1 MITDTVLQ
9 AVPRDEKGKNAARRT
24 RAAGRIPAA
33 VYGEGLDAV
42 PVSVNAREL
51 GVILRSEAG
60 RHAIFTLA
68 IDGRDTSPVKIHQ
81 MVIHPV
87 TSKLIHMDLMRISL
101 TEKTRVSSALNFV
114 GEPAGVK
121 NDGGILEVHMHEIEI
136 ECLPRDIPAHIDV
149 DVSELQVGDH
159 LTVAQLPID
168 TDVITVVTD
177 AEHLVA
183 AVNTPRLVEEEETEA
198 AEGEA
203 TEEASAEEPAAE

>member
-1 MITDTVLQ
+1 M
-9 AVPRDEKGKNAARRT
+9 
-24 RAAGRIPAA
+24 
-33 VYGEGLDAV
+33 

-68 IDGRDTSPVKIHQ
+68 IDGRDSSPVKIHQ

-183 AVNTPRLVEEEETEA
+183 AVNTPRLAEEETEA
-198 AEGEA
+198 AEGDA
-203 TEEASAEEPAAE
+203 TEESSAEEPAAE